1 MKNIILGTSCYENA
15 KSGNLVSISG
25 DAGYSK
31 GYFGASYKKLAPSLK
46 LYEYY
51 KNNPDNLSDLE
62 IIEYYI
68 NEYYIHRLE
77 NIDIYNLLNIL
88 KEKFKEDIILL
99 CHEQPSNQ
107 NIISKTYFCHR
118 RLLADYIELKTG
130 LFIPEISI
138 DEYENIHEIKQ
149 PDYKPLLKKIIK

>member
-1 MKNIILGTSCYENA
+1 MKNIILGTSYYENA

-31 GYFGASYKKLAPSLK
+31 GYFRASYKKLAPSLK

-68 NEYYIHRLE
+68 HRLE
-77 NIDIYNLLNIL
+77 KINIYNLLNIL
-88 KEKFKEDIILL
+88 KEKFKKDIILL

-138 DEYENIHEIKQ
+138 DENGNIHEIKQ
-149 PDYKPLLKKIIK
+149 PDYKPLLKKTIK